1 MKIGFTGASGQGK
14 TTTAERLLLY
24 PEFIHF
30 KYIKS
35 TSRIAAQHG
44 YAINESAT
52 PLSQL
57 LITNSRIAAESQYTG
72 HSYVSE
78 RTPLDSLAYTNVVSL
93 KNGGWDDY
101 YMAISEQIVQS
112 YMSRYD
118 FVFYFPLRLEVQGDI
133 YRSSDPQFHIDVDL
147 TIKLLLQLWDVK
159 HYTLTKID
167 PQERVDE
174 IRNYLYDE
182 RYK

>member
-1 MKIGFTGASGQGK
+1 VKIGFTGASGQGK

-24 PEFIHF
+24 PEFIHL

-44 YAINESAT
+44 YAINEAAT

-57 LITNSRIAAESQYTG
+57 LITNSRIAAESQYKG

-78 RTPLDSLAYTNVVSL
+78 RTPLDSLAYTNVVGL
-93 KNGGWDDY
+93 KAGWDDY
-101 YMAISEQIVQS
+101 YMSISEQIVQS
-112 YMSRYD
+112 YMGRYD
-118 FVFYFPLRLEVQGDI
+118 FIFYFPLRLEVQGDL
-133 YRSSDPQFHIDVDL
+133 YRSADPQFHIDVDR
-147 TIKLLLQLWDVK
+147 TICFLLQEWDIK
-159 HYTLTKID
+159 HYTLTKVD

-174 IRNYLYDE
+174 IRNYLYDR